1 MSPMAR
7 GSPSADPPEAFLDPA
22 ELLAL
27 PVNLRLE
34 LLDARLALPHLRL
47 ACPELV
53 LRLREGS
60 PVRLGSLAV
69 RGDLARAVLE
79 RGLAPLNVILRLR
92 LGRRE
97 RRLAPRELL
106 LRRGERRLALLD
118 LRFPDFDVPQVFQ
131 ERRLLLLEG
140 RLQRLHRRDL
150 VLQCHLPGRDRASP
164 GIEIL
169 LAGRV
174 FLLRRARPC
183 GVVLLGHVDGIR
195 ACPELGGESLRRLLP
210 LPERGLA
217 PDDGRLPLD
226 NLPLR
231 GLEVPEP
238 FLADPLRAEELQGLA
253 LEPRPEGR
261 QLLLDLPGL
270 AGAPLE
276 LLRLRGRL
284 PLCLPELNLT
294 FARLPLLRGD
304 LAVSR
309 DETLRELLH
318 PFRRPCELLSADVE
332 TLVRGLEFGRAPLDL
347 QRPGLE
353 RCLTPVEVLRPPLAG
368 RLPLRHG
375 RLALGN
381 RRVVRA
387 EFLGPLAAR
396 LFPEGELP
404 LALLRLRNPRVE
416 RLPRVRDLLHLR
428 LEVRVQVR
436 ELLPFAVRGRVP
448 AVEGRFPVPQERLLP
463 RELAPPVVELL
474 RPCGS
479 GGALGFEIRPNPL
492 RLDRRDLLLGLEL
505 DVPRGPGRLEVA

>member
-150 VLQCHLPGRDRASP
+150 VLQCHLPCRDRASP

-169 LAGRV
+169 LAGRM
-174 FLLRRARPC
+174 FLLRRAP
-183 GVVLLGHVDGIR
+183 
-195 ACPELGGESLRRLLP
+195 
-210 LPERGLA
+210 
-217 PDDGRLPLD
+217 
-226 NLPLR
+226 
-231 GLEVPEP
+231 
-238 FLADPLRAEELQGLA
+238 
-253 LEPRPEGR
+253 PRP
-261 QLLLDLPGL
+261 P
-270 AGAPLE
+270 APS
-276 LLRLRGRL
+276 
-284 PLCLPELNLT
+284 PP
-294 FARLPLLRGD
+294 P
-304 LAVSR
+304 
-309 DETLRELLH
+309 
-318 PFRRPCELLSADVE
+318 
-332 TLVRGLEFGRAPLDL
+332 
-347 QRPGLE
+347 
-353 RCLTPVEVLRPPLAG
+353 RPPPPGA
-368 RLPLRHG
+368 
-375 RLALGN
+375 
-381 RRVVRA
+381 
-387 EFLGPLAAR
+387 
-396 LFPEGELP
+396 
-404 LALLRLRNPRVE
+404 
-416 RLPRVRDLLHLR
+416 
-428 LEVRVQVR
+428 
-436 ELLPFAVRGRVP
+436 
-448 AVEGRFPVPQERLLP
+448 
-463 RELAPPVVELL
+463 APP
-474 RPCGS
+474 PPP
-479 GGALGFEIRPNPL
+479 GGAAP
-492 RLDRRDLLLGLEL
+492 
-505 DVPRGPGRLEVA
+505 GPPPPPPAGGGGGATEE